1 MARAVVGNP
10 FENQIPTVSP
20 TAQPVDIYQRGVVK
34 SSPFASLAE
43 NLSRLSQKA
52 DRAFGNVEKRAA
64 EREFAEG
71 QELYNKT
78 RLAIGDAVREG
89 IIDEGESPYLRK
101 GYRVSQL
108 NVLANKYATDLNVAL
123 EAQQL
128 YKNGNPAAA
137 AKFSQD
143 FYNKFVEANDLSG
156 FAPTELAE
164 FLTPTTQKANAAFI
178 SSWKTKNISWQREQN
193 YIQLQEE
200 IGVYTNSLYDGTPT
214 SEDKKTALS
223 TWIQSKLDGAEAN
236 GMDRQK
242 VNKAIVDA
250 VIITALENNDLE
262 RLKVL
267 DTIKAGTGFLGD
279 RVDVRKAML
288 AAENTIQSAKAAKAA
303 LELRQEAADIK
314 EKRGVYV
321 TGALA
326 AAIDVRNAL
335 TEEDR
340 QNAQGVLDKAILQL
354 GALGLN
360 GDQES
365 ANAARVAINF
375 FDTMKKYADD
385 ETKVDEAASAQ
396 AFSEIIRSKSYEEAL
411 LAGIRAMENGDLTVN
426 EASGLVDRVNR
437 RLKAGFIAEDMDT
450 PRHPA
455 KISLDLLINTATS
468 KITESFLKF
477 NVTMSEEAT
486 ASIIAPL
493 KEKIYD
499 EYSQAYMDWKYDFK
513 DKEGRLPNAGE
524 ARIQSKIIKTELAQS
539 FVDPTIETT
548 LQETLKQIAT
558 DRAGIAKK
566 LAADE
571 ANRVAAEKIKASRQ
585 LEEEAARAAE
595 QAGKEFDEAQEE
607 IAPTF

>member
-34 SSPFASLAE
+34 SSPFASLAD

-137 AKFSQD
+137 EKFSQD

-250 VIITALENNDLE
+250 VIITALENDDLD

-288 AAENTIQSAKAAKAA
+288 AAENTIQSAKASKATA
-303 LELRQEAADIK
+303 EIKAQEA
-314 EKRGVYV
+314 EWE
-321 TGALA
+321 TGRA
-326 AAIDVRNAL
+326 AAMTEGLSASLQTRYAETPYDLKEAKKNRQKSIDAL
-335 TEEDR
+335 RE
-340 QNAQGVLDKAILQL
+340 QGEK
-354 GALGLN
+354 
-360 GDQES
+360 
-365 ANAARVAINF
+365 
-375 FDTMKKYADD
+375 
-385 ETKVDEAASAQ
+385 
-396 AFSEIIRSKSYEEAL
+396 
-411 LAGIRAMENGDLTVN
+411 GDL
-426 EASGLVDRVNR
+426 
-437 RLKAGFIAEDMDT
+437 KA
-450 PRHPA
+450 
-455 KISLDLLINTATS
+455 LDLAMRLENFYFTMDERGKMRGWLMRGWRLTHFVPF
-468 KITESFLKF
+468 FLQQ
-477 NVTMSEEAT
+477 
-486 ASIIAPL
+486 IL
-493 KEKIYD
+493 K
-499 EYSQAYMDWKYDFK
+499 
-513 DKEGRLPNAGE
+513 
-524 ARIQSKIIKTELAQS
+524 
-539 FVDPTIETT
+539 
-548 LQETLKQIAT
+548 LQ
-558 DRAGIAKK
+558 
-566 LAADE
+566 
-571 ANRVAAEKIKASRQ
+571 
-585 LEEEAARAAE
+585 
-595 QAGKEFDEAQEE
+595 
-607 IAPTF
+607 

>member
-137 AKFSQD
+137 EKFSQD

-242 VNKAIVDA
+242 VNQAIVDA

-267 DTIKAGTGFLGD
+267 DTIKAGTGSLGD
-279 RVDVRKAML
+279 RVDVRKTML
-288 AAENTIQSAKAAKAA
+288 AAENTIQSAKASKATA
-303 LELRQEAADIK
+303 EIKAQEA
-314 EKRGVYV
+314 EWE
-321 TGALA
+321 TGRA
-326 AAIDVRNAL
+326 AAISDGFSASLKIRYATTPLDLQNAKDERIKAINAL
-335 TEEDR
+335 RLLGEDGDIKALTAAKELENFFFTMDER
-340 QNAQGVLDKAILQL
+340 GKDERLVDESLAADALQAIL
-354 GALGLN
+354 GASSSSEAMKLAVFYSRQG
-360 GDQES
+360 
-365 ANAARVAINF
+365 AI
-375 FDTMKKYADD
+375 T
-385 ETKVDEAASAQ
+385 ASTA
-396 AFSEIIRSKSYEEAL
+396 
-411 LAGIRAMENGDLTVN
+411 ENWV
-426 EASGLVDRVNR
+426 SSVNR
-437 RLKAGFIAEDMDT
+437 RLNAGFTKEDFDT
-450 PRHPA
+450 SGHPA
-455 KISLDLLINTATS
+455 KKTLDLLTATAVS
-468 KITESFLKF
+468 KITQSAMNQLG
-477 NVTMSEEAT
+477 
-486 ASIIAPL
+486 ASLNPEDKAAITAPL
-493 KEKIYD
+493 RERIYY
-499 EYSQAYMDWKYDFK
+499 EFSTQYLEWKYEYVTNPENKGVALNSQQFSMAS
-513 DKEGRLPNAGE
+513 RAAAAAIRN
-524 ARIQSKIIKTELAQS
+524 ELAQS
-539 FVDPTIETT
+539 FVDPTIEIT
-548 LQETLKQIAT
+548 LQETLDKIAE
-558 DRAGIAKK
+558 DRA
-566 LAADE
+566 
-571 ANRVAAEKIKASRQ
+571 NRAAAEEIKASTK

-607 IAPTF
+607 IAPEF

>member
-34 SSPFASLAE
+34 NSTFASLAE

-78 RLAIGDAVREG
+78 RLDIGDAVREG

-137 AKFSQD
+137 EKFSQD

-200 IGVYTNSLYDGTPT
+200 IGIYTNSLYDGTPT
-214 SEDKKTALS
+214 SENKKTALS

-250 VIITALENNDLE
+250 VIITALENDDLD

-288 AAENTIQSAKAAKAA
+288 AAENTIQSAKASKATA
-303 LELRQEAADIK
+303 EIKAQEAEWETGRAAAMTEGLSASLQTRYAENPDDLK
-314 EKRGVYV
+314 EAKKNRQKAIDALREQGAKGDLKSLDLAMRLENFYFTMDERGNDDRLVDE
-321 TGALA
+321 GLA
-326 AAIDVRNAL
+326 ADAFR
-335 TEEDR
+335 
-340 QNAQGVLDKAILQL
+340 AILSATNFETAMSVAEFYSRQ
-354 GALGLN
+354 GA
-360 GDQES
+360 
-365 ANAARVAINF
+365 I
-375 FDTMKKYADD
+375 T
-385 ETKVDEAASAQ
+385 ASTA
-396 AFSEIIRSKSYEEAL
+396 
-411 LAGIRAMENGDLTVN
+411 ENWV
-426 EASGLVDRVNR
+426 SSVNR
-437 RLKAGFIAEDMDT
+437 RLNAGFTKEDFDT
-450 PRHPA
+450 SGHPA
-455 KISLDLLINTATS
+455 KKTLDLLTATATS
-468 KITESFLKF
+468 KITESLF
-477 NVTMSEEAT
+477 NLNVNISQEAT
-486 ASIIAPL
+486 ASITAPL
-493 KEKIYD
+493 REEIYY
-499 EYSQAYMDWKYDFK
+499 EFSSQYLEWKDQYITNPENKGVALNSPEFTAAS
-513 DKEGRLPNAGE
+513 RIA
-524 ARIQSKIIKTELAQS
+524 ARAIRDELAQV
-539 FVDPTIETT
+539 FVEPAIQKSLQDYLNKIET
-548 LQETLKQIAT
+548 
-558 DRAGIAKK
+558 DRFTPEQLAKRAIDAALAGGEEF
-566 LAADE
+566 D
-571 ANRVAAEKIKASRQ
+571 RG
-585 LEEEAARAAE
+585 LEESLDPSRDIN
-595 QAGKEFDEAQEE
+595 QQDF
-607 IAPTF
+607 

>member
-1 MARAVVGNP
+1 MARAIVGNP

-78 RLAIGDAVREG
+78 RLSIGDAVREG

-143 FYNKFVEANDLSG
+143 FYNKFVKANDLSG

-214 SEDKKTALS
+214 SEEKKTALS
-223 TWIQSKLDGAEAN
+223 TWIQSKLNGAEAN

-250 VIITALENNDLE
+250 VIITALENNDLD

-288 AAENTIQSAKAAKAA
+288 AAEDTIQSAKAAKAA
-303 LELRQEAADIK
+303 LELKQEAADIK

-354 GALGLN
+354 GALGLK

-426 EASGLVDRVNR
+426 EASGLVDKVNR

-539 FVDPTIETT
+539 FVDPTIEIT
-548 LQETLKQIAT
+548 LQETLQQIAR
-558 DRAGIAKK
+558 DRAGIAEK
-566 LAADE
+566 LAEDE
-571 ANRVAAEKIKASRQ
+571 ANRAAAEKIKASRQ

-607 IAPTF
+607 IAPEF

>member
-34 SSPFASLAE
+34 SSPFASLAD

>member
-34 SSPFASLAE
+34 NSTFASLAE

-78 RLAIGDAVREG
+78 RLSIGDAVREG

-137 AKFSQD
+137 AKFSQN
-143 FYNKFVEANDLSG
+143 FYDKFVEANDLSA

-214 SEDKKTALS
+214 SEEKKTALS
-223 TWIQSKLDGAEAN
+223 TWIQSKLNGAEAN

-250 VIITALENNDLE
+250 VIITALENNDLD

-288 AAENTIQSAKAAKAA
+288 SAENTIQSAKAAKSA
-303 LELRQEAADIK
+303 LELKQEAADLK
-314 EKRGVYV
+314 KKRGVYV

-326 AAIDVRNAL
+326 AAIDVRNAG
-335 TEEDR
+335 TEEER
-340 QNAQGVLDKAILQL
+340 QNAQDVLDKSLLQL

-360 GDQES
+360 GDQEA
-365 ANAARVAINF
+365 ANQARIAINF
-375 FDTMKKYADD
+375 FDTMEKYADS
-385 ETKVDEAASAQ
+385 ETKRDELASAQ
-396 AFSEIIRSKSYEEAL
+396 AFNEIIRSKSYEEAL
-411 LAGIRAMENGDLTVN
+411 LAGVKAMQNGDLTVN
-426 EASGLVDRVNR
+426 EASSLVDRVNR

-455 KISLDLLINTATS
+455 KINLDLLINTATS
-468 KITESFLKF
+468 KITESLLSF
-477 NVTMSEEAT
+477 NAQMSDEAT

-499 EYSQAYMDWKYDFK
+499 EYSQVYMDWKYDFK

-524 ARIQSKIIKTELAQS
+524 ARKQSTIIKTELAQV
-539 FVDPTIETT
+539 FVEPAIQKSLQDYLNKIET
-548 LQETLKQIAT
+548 
-558 DRAGIAKK
+558 DRFTPEQLAKRAIDAALAGGEEF
-566 LAADE
+566 D
-571 ANRVAAEKIKASRQ
+571 RG
-585 LEEEAARAAE
+585 LEESLDPSRDIN
-595 QAGKEFDEAQEE
+595 QQDF
-607 IAPTF
+607 